1 MKEAAPEMTLPPF
14 LSLGRAAISAKA
26 QQEDFA
32 ALTRIE
38 LSSEHVLE
46 PKYGWGH
53 EDFKKQLAT
62 QIEQLEID
70 YSWTPKEVLRY
81 VARLIREL

>member
-1 MKEAAPEMTLPPF
+1 M
-14 LSLGRAAISAKA
+14 
-26 QQEDFA
+26 
-32 ALTRIE
+32 
-38 LSSEHVLE
+38 SSSLE

-81 VARLIREL
+81 VARLIREI

>member
-1 MKEAAPEMTLPPF
+1 M
-14 LSLGRAAISAKA
+14 
-26 QQEDFA
+26 
-32 ALTRIE
+32 
-38 LSSEHVLE
+38 SSSLE

-53 EDFKKQLAT
+53 EDFKKQLAN